1 MTPDAWYLSS
11 ATGWILVALS
21 TLALSYLCSCWAT
34 SLARHSGRIALPGER
49 QSHHTATPAGGGL
62 GLLTA
67 VVIITLVLQ
76 FIEPLPVFWWLN
88 MLPGVLLLALVGW
101 IDDKSF
107 VSSRIRLLVQFTVS
121 FWLLLCMGFLGSVS
135 DAGITVITLFAMVWL
150 MNLYNFMDGSNGMAA
165 FQGVFCGLVFAALF
179 VAAGHASMAI
189 IAVIVAAASAG
200 FVPLNFPN
208 AKVFMG
214 DVASVPLG
222 FIFAGFSVYGVYEGI
237 FDVWV
242 TALIMSVFLVDAS
255 LTLAARV
262 IQREQ
267 WYTAHKQHVYQRL
280 IEQEWSH
287 SQVLIAYQAIN
298 VVLVLPALMLV
309 TMYPQ
314 YAFVI
319 TVITLL
325 VLGSGWY
332 IANWMLGA
340 RSVRRL

>member
-1 MTPDAWYLSS
+1 M
-11 ATGWILVALS
+11 
-21 TLALSYLCSCWAT
+21 
-34 SLARHSGRIALPGER
+34 IALPGER

-62 GLLTA
+62 GLISA
-67 VVIITLVLQ
+67 VIIVTLVLQ
-76 FIEPLPVFWWLN
+76 AIQPLPIFWWLN
-88 MLPGVLLLALVGW
+88 MLPGLLLLVLVGW
-101 IDDKSF
+101 IDDKKA

-121 FWLLLCMGFLGSVS
+121 FWLLLCMGFWGSAI
-135 DAGITVITLFAMVWL
+135 DAGITAITMLAIIWL

-179 VAAGHASMAI
+179 AAGGHSSMAI
-189 IAVIVAAASAG
+189 IAVIVAAACAG

-222 FIFAGFSVYGVYEGI
+222 FVFAAFSVYGVYEGI
-237 FDVWV
+237 FNVWV
-242 TALIMSVFLVDAS
+242 AALIMSVFLVDAS

-262 IQREQ
+262 IHKEQ

-298 VVLVLPALMLV
+298 VVIVLPALVLV

-314 YAFVI
+314 YAFVT
-319 TVITLL
+319 TVLTFL
-325 VLGSGWY
+325 VLGAGWY
-332 IANWMLGA
+332 IANWKLGA